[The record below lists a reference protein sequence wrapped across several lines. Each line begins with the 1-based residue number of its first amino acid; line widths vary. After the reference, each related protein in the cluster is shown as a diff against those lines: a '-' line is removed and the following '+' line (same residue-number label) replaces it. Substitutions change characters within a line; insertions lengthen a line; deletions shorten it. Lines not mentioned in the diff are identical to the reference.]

1 MVDVLGM
8 VAEGTDV
15 LAAQQAAGSKPGLV
29 RDRDDDR
36 PCAHPTKLGQR
47 RFGIVEMLE
56 HLEAEDEVE
65 AAVVKRQLVDALAG
79 DLDLRQPRGGELDR
93 FRAQVDGRDS
103 RRQQI
108 AEALDR
114 LALSAAGIEQ

>member
-36 PCAHPTKLGQR
+36 PGAHPTKLGQR
-47 RFGIVEMLE
+47 RLGPVEMLE

-65 AAVVKRQLVDALAG
+65 AAVVERQLVDALAR

-93 FRAQVDGRDS
+93 LRAQVDGRDS
-103 RRQQI
+103 RREQI

-114 LALSAAGIEQ
+114 LALPAAGIE